1 MLNKSRPVLKAHQ
14 EVPRP
19 PHADEP
25 RATQKRR
32 PTARSAQQMTRLP
45 PSRAGEH
52 TDGRTRTVFQHCDA
66 TMCTST
72 RRGREKTAQGA
83 RAQRRR
89 PPTRTDDPTARRP
102 GVAAIDAEADR
113 RPGPRCRCKPHPP
126 PRPSATIK
134 TPETH
139 KTRPSDKK
147 QVGPATRS
155 SPHGAKDARRNRRK
169 RILQHGARSCN
180 GLGRPRRPNEA
191 IKTRER
197 LNSKRARAIKSG

>member
-19 PHADEP
+19 PHEDGP

-32 PTARSAQQMTRLP
+32 PTARSAQQMPKLP

-52 TDGRTRTVFQHCDA
+52 TDGRTRTVSQHCDA

-72 RRGREKTAQGA
+72 RRGREKTAKGA

-89 PPTRTDDPTARRP
+89 PPTRADDPTARRL
-102 GVAAIDAEADR
+102 GVAAADADANR
-113 RPGPRCRCKPHPP
+113 RPGPRCRSKPHRP

-147 QVGPATRS
+147 RVGPAARS
-155 SPHGAKDARRNRRK
+155 SPHGETDASESCSTSRGVATGSADPDDRTRR
-169 RILQHGARSCN
+169 
-180 GLGRPRRPNEA
+180 
-191 IKTRER
+191 
-197 LNSKRARAIKSG
+197 

>member
-19 PHADEP
+19 PHEDGP

-32 PTARSAQQMTRLP
+32 PTARSAQQVTRLP

-72 RRGREKTAQGA
+72 HAGGEKKPPKVRARSGAVRPHEPTTPPPAALASRRSTQMPTAAQARGAVANPIRPKGQARREK
-83 RAQRRR
+83 
-89 PPTRTDDPTARRP
+89 
-102 GVAAIDAEADR
+102 
-113 RPGPRCRCKPHPP
+113 K
-126 PRPSATIK
+126 
-134 TPETH
+134 PETH

-147 QVGPATRS
+147 RVGPAARS
-155 SPHGAKDARRNRRK
+155 PPHGETDASESCSTSRGVATGSADPDDRTRR
-169 RILQHGARSCN
+169 
-180 GLGRPRRPNEA
+180 
-191 IKTRER
+191 
-197 LNSKRARAIKSG
+197 

>member
-1 MLNKSRPVLKAHQ
+1 MLNKSRPALKAHQ

-19 PHADEP
+19 PHEDGP

-89 PPTRTDDPTARRP
+89 PPTRTDDPTARRL
-102 GVAAIDAEADR
+102 GVAAINAEADR
-113 RPGPRCRCKPHPP
+113 RPGPRYRCKPHPP
-126 PRPSATIK
+126 PKAKRDVK
-134 TPETH
+134 
-139 KTRPSDKK
+139 
-147 QVGPATRS
+147 RS
-155 SPHGAKDARRNRRK
+155 RK
-169 RILQHGARSCN
+169 R
-180 GLGRPRRPNEA
+180 
-191 IKTRER
+191 T
-197 LNSKRARAIKSG
+197 KRARAIKTRVGPAARSSPHGETDASESCSTSRGVATGSADPDDRTRR

>member
-19 PHADEP
+19 PHEDGP

-32 PTARSAQQMTRLP
+32 PTARSAQQVTRLP

-72 RRGREKTAQGA
+72 RRGREKTAKDA

-89 PPTRTDDPTARRP
+89 LPTRTDDPTARRL
-102 GVAAIDAEADR
+102 GVAAVDADADR
-113 RPGPRCRCKPHPP
+113 RPARGAVANPTGPE
-126 PRPSATIK
+126 SQT
-134 TPETH
+134 
-139 KTRPSDKK
+139 
-147 QVGPATRS
+147 
-155 SPHGAKDARRNRRK
+155 
-169 RILQHGARSCN
+169 
-180 GLGRPRRPNEA
+180 
-191 IKTRER
+191 
-197 LNSKRARAIKSG
+197 

>member
-1 MLNKSRPVLKAHQ
+1 MLNKSRPALKAHQ

-19 PHADEP
+19 PHEDGP

-72 RRGREKTAQGA
+72 HAGGEKNTAKGA

-89 PPTRTDDPTARRP
+89 PPTRTDDPTARRL
-102 GVAAIDAEADR
+102 GVAAIDADANR
-113 RPGPRCRCKPHPP
+113 RPGPRCRSKPHRP

-139 KTRPSDKK
+139 KTRPSDTKR
-147 QVGPATRS
+147 VGPAARS
-155 SPHGAKDARRNRRK
+155 PPHGERDASESCSTSRGVATGLADPDDRARR
-169 RILQHGARSCN
+169 
-180 GLGRPRRPNEA
+180 
-191 IKTRER
+191 
-197 LNSKRARAIKSG
+197 